1 MNFTISALQEQR
13 QLRTPGVSATDT
25 SSKDL
30 EIEREESRK
39 TKQNKTGVQG
49 SWSVWACMN
58 FLGIRYNPL

>member
-1 MNFTISALQEQR
+1 MNFSISALQEHR

-39 TKQNKTGVQG
+39 TKQMFKVPGQSG
-49 SWSVWACMN
+49 HA
-58 FLGIRYNPL
+58 